1 MIYTDCLIG
10 ETMRF
15 FRLKFKIKLEDIAI
29 KLGISQPTLSRVE
42 MGTTS
47 IKFYVILAF
56 CQVIDID
63 MEEFLNHMN
72 GIKIKAVA

>member
-10 ETMRF
+10 ETMKF
-15 FRLKFKIKLEDIAI
+15 FRLKFKEKIEDIAR

-56 CQVIDID
+56 CQVVNID
-63 MEEFLNHMN
+63 MEEFLNHMDS
-72 GIKIKAVA
+72 IQIKAVA